1 LSYSKDNSPSGKGAG
16 GATNDGGRVDGDD
29 RDAEGIGEEQRAL
42 LESLDR
48 LLDRHLPVEAV
59 RRLDDEHRPPLDLL
73 PRLAEIGLM
82 ALAVPEEE
90 GGLPA
95 PAGGRQATL
104 ALVQECLGRRGMMA
118 AVLYNRAV
126 CFGIASLRAGGSAA
140 QRREWLPRLIAGTAS
155 FALALTEP
163 GAGSDAG
170 ALVTRAQADGRGG
183 WRITGRK
190 TWTSGADTA
199 DRLVVAARTD
209 PGSRGGR
216 GVGLF
221 LVPPDSA
228 GIAMTPL
235 DKIGNHASRS
245 FDIGF
250 DGVVVADADRLGPAD
265 GGFGVLR
272 QTLAAARLGLAAAVV
287 GSAQQAVDLAC
298 AHAVERHQFGRPVG
312 AFQTIAHRLVDMRT
326 EVDLA
331 RLIVRDGARRIDA
344 GAPAERIAAQAKLV
358 ATETLQRVADRGM
371 QILAGAGYAA
381 ESDMQRIWRDARL
394 YTFGEGSS
402 EILRDLI
409 ARDLGVGAALSNQEE
424 GRR

>member
-1 LSYSKDNSPSGKGAG
+1 VQ
-16 GATNDGGRVDGDD
+16 DGD
-29 RDAEGIGEEQRAL
+29 RDADGLTGEQRAL
-42 LESLDR
+42 LASLDR
-48 LLDRHLPVEAV
+48 LLDRHLPIEAV
-59 RRLDDEHRPPLDLL
+59 RRHDAEHSPPNDLM

-82 ALAVPEEE
+82 ALAVPEDD

-104 ALVQECLGRRGMMA
+104 ALVQERLGRRGFMA
-118 AVLYNRAV
+118 AALYNRITA
-126 CFGIASLRAGGSAA
+126 FGIASLRAAGSAE
-140 QRREWLPRLIAGTAS
+140 QRADWLPRLIAGTAS
-155 FALALTEP
+155 FSLALTEP

-170 ALVTRAQADGRGG
+170 ALATRAVPDDGGG

-190 TWTSGADTA
+190 TWISGADTA

-209 PGSRGGR
+209 PESRGGR

-221 LVPPDSA
+221 LVPPDA
-228 GIAMTPL
+228 PGLAMTPL
-235 DKIGNHASRS
+235 AKVGNNASRS

-250 DGVVVADADRLGPAD
+250 DGVAVTQADRLGPAD
-265 GGFGVLR
+265 GGFGVLKA
-272 QTLAAARLGLAAAVV
+272 TLAAARLGLAAAVV
-287 GSAQQAVDLAC
+287 GSAQQAVDLAL
-298 AHAVERHQFGRPVG
+298 AHAGDRVQFGRPVG
-312 AFQTIAHRLVDMRT
+312 AFQAIAHRLVDMQT

-331 RLIVRDGARRIDA
+331 RLMVRDGARRIDA
-344 GAPAERIAAQAKLV
+344 GAPADRIAAQAKLV

-371 QILAGAGYAA
+371 QILASAGYAA

-409 ARDLGVGAALSNQEE
+409 GRDLGVGAALGSERG
-424 GRR
+424 GRP